1 MEEIKNIQY
10 GETTQK
16 YDYDISDSATITLL
30 NKIKEEAATREDED
44 NKLLEKINK
53 ADLKYYYPDEQAT
66 ATGIVSTSELS
77 FVVTVDN
84 NGNKKVR
91 LHVYNLP
98 NIELLVNIAPHSVD
112 EQTTA
117 NPSFTIKVNNL
128 TEDPKGVISP
138 IYHWYVNDV
147 LQELITGNS
156 YQLSNV
162 ASTDNKTVKIIIT
175 DYRGRTSTATFNTN
189 DLFLI
194 FNLMVYVH
202 LIPTATIHYYR
213 YVAGTGWTEIQYSDL
228 TEAELAKITNGSYA
242 HGESDKINYEHDGG
256 LAIVY
261 NDIAGVQTKEE
272 ADNVMKTIPVDNYQI
287 HEKITSATDLSP
299 IEPII
304 YDTNRVPAWPYLIA
318 PSTLTE
324 IRIAYQ
330 NVNGTYIE
338 SLPIKPNSGSV
349 VVGNVTIDNT
359 EYTILRMATAATDF
373 NNMHAKIIDII

>member
-30 NKIKEEAATREDED
+30 NKIKEEAAKREDED
-44 NKLLEKINK
+44 NKLLEKINQ
-53 ADLKYYYPDEQAT
+53 ADLKYYYPDEQTT

-98 NIELLVNIAPHSVD
+98 NIELLVNIASHSVD

-162 ASTDNKTVKIIIT
+162 ASTDNKIVKIIIT
-175 DYRGRTSTATFNTN
+175 DYRGKTSTATFNTN

-213 YVAGTGWTEIQYSDL
+213 YAAETGWTEIRYSDF
-228 TEAELAKITNGSYA
+228 TKAELAKITSGSYA

-304 YDTNRVPAWPYLIA
+304 YDTNGVPAWPYLIA

-338 SLPIKPNSGSV
+338 SLPIKPNSGSA

-359 EYTILRMATAATDF
+359 EYTILRIASAATDF
-373 NNMHAKIIDII
+373 DNMHVKIIDII

>member
-44 NKLLEKINK
+44 NKLLEKINQ
-53 ADLKYYYPDEQAT
+53 ADLKYYYPDEQTT

-112 EQTTA
+112 KQTTA

-175 DYRGRTSTATFNTN
+175 DYRGRTTTATFNTN

-213 YVAGTGWTEIQYSDL
+213 YVAGTGWTEIQYSDF
-228 TEAELAKITNGSYA
+228 TEGDLAKITSGDYA
-242 HGESDKINYEHDGG
+242 HGESDKIYYEHDGD

-261 NDIAGVQTKEE
+261 NDIA
-272 ADNVMKTIPVDNYQI
+272 
-287 HEKITSATDLSP
+287 
-299 IEPII
+299 
-304 YDTNRVPAWPYLIA
+304 DT
-318 PSTLTE
+318 
-324 IRIAYQ
+324 
-330 NVNGTYIE
+330 
-338 SLPIKPNSGSV
+338 
-349 VVGNVTIDNT
+349 
-359 EYTILRMATAATDF
+359 
-373 NNMHAKIIDII
+373 